1 MELSKIL
8 AISGKPG
15 LYKML
20 SQTKAGFIV
29 ESLVDEKRFPVFA
42 HERVSTLEEISIFIA
57 DGDDMP
63 LKEVFRKIF
72 DKLEGKPGL
81 DATADSKALK
91 SFFMETIPAY
101 DQERVYVSDIKK
113 TLAWYNLLLEKGM
126 LEFKEGDEGVEGEIG
141 EKGGGGEIGDK
152 GGKGDKGDKGEGHE
166 LSKDVV
172 KKATSETDAPTVE

>member
-20 SQTKAGFIV
+20 TQTKAGFVV
-29 ESLVDEKRFPVFA
+29 ESLTDGKRFSVFA
-42 HERVSTLEEISIFIA
+42 HERVSSLEEISIFTTGE
-57 DGDDMP
+57 GDML

-81 DATADSKALK
+81 DADADNKALK
-91 SFFMETIPAY
+91 SFFLETIPTY
-101 DQERVYVSDIKK
+101 DQERVYVSDMKK

-126 LEFKEGDEGVEGEIG
+126 LEFKEEEPE
-141 EKGGGGEIGDK
+141 
-152 GGKGDKGDKGEGHE
+152 
-166 LSKDVV
+166 
-172 KKATSETDAPTVE
+172 TTETDVPVAE

>member
-1 MELSKIL
+1 MDLTKIL

-57 DGDDMP
+57 GDDDMP
-63 LKEVFRKIF
+63 LKEVFKKFF
-72 DKLEGKPGL
+72 DKLGGKPGP
-81 DATADSKALK
+81 DPGADSKILK

-101 DQERVYVSDIKK
+101 DQEKVYVSDMKK
-113 TLAWYNLLLEKGM
+113 TVAWYNLLLEKGT
-126 LEFKEGDEGVEGEIG
+126 LEFEE
-141 EKGGGGEIGDK
+141 GGE
-152 GGKGDKGDKGEGHE
+152 GGTGDKGEVTE
-166 LSKDVV
+166 SSKDNV
-172 KKATSETDAPTVE
+172 KNQTAETDAPAVD